1 MLVMQLGPLKQTS
14 TEAEPRMV
22 TERLFTVSQHEE
34 TSDDYYTSP
43 TLFANLG
50 LEFDLDVAAPPGGV
64 SWIPA
69 KKFYTM
75 EDDGLSQ
82 IWKGRVWMNPP
93 FSEVTPWV
101 ERFIAHGNGVGLV
114 PIVRSKWLTTAW
126 RELDG
131 FGILE
136 NPHDMK
142 FIRNGKPTTIWCATA
157 IISMGAENVK
167 AAKRLGPTR

>member
-1 MLVMQLGPLKQTS
+1 
-14 TEAEPRMV
+14 MV
-22 TERLFTVSQHEE
+22 TERLFTVPQHEE
-34 TSDDYYTSP
+34 TSDDYYTPP

-50 LEFDLDVAAPPGGV
+50 LEFELDVAAPPGGV

-82 IWKGRVWMNPP
+82 VWEGRVWMNPP
-93 FSEVTPWV
+93 FSDVTPWV
-101 ERFIAHGNGVGLV
+101 ERFIEHGNGVGLV

-126 RELDG
+126 RQLDG

-157 IISMGAENVK
+157 IISMGADNVK
-167 AAKRLGPTR
+167 AARRLGPTR

>member
-1 MLVMQLGPLKQTS
+1 MLIMQLWPLKQTA

-22 TERLFTVSQHEE
+22 TQRLFTIAQHEE

-43 TLFANLG
+43 ALFENLG
-50 LEFDLDVAAPPGGV
+50 LKFDLDVAAPPGGV
-64 SWIPA
+64 PWIPA
-69 KKFYTM
+69 KRFYTM
-75 EDDGLSQ
+75 QDDGLSQ
-82 IWKGRVWMNPP
+82 TWEGRVWMNPP
-93 FSEVTPWV
+93 FSEVTPWI

-114 PIVRSKWLTTAW
+114 PIVKSKWLATAW

-136 NPHDMK
+136 NPNDMK
-142 FIRNGKPTTIWCATA
+142 FIRNGKPTNIWCATA
-157 IISMGAENVK
+157 IISMGKENVK